1 MKLLENL
8 NNLKKTTN
16 TRTKTLA
23 DALHRSERTVS
34 RMLSGAS
41 DIDIT
46 DLQIMASVMG
56 VTLEDIFDGSDITL
70 PRPEVVALEN
80 RIKEL
85 EAEIEAMSL
94 AETAMRAEITAL
106 RDKNITLYAENDKL
120 RITLAHKDEIITL
133 HSTYINLLRKD

>member
-94 AETAMRAEITAL
+94 AETAMRTEMTAL
-106 RDKNITLYAENDKL
+106 KDKICTLDAENDKL
-120 RITLAHKDEIITL
+120 RIALAHKDEIITL
-133 HSTYINLLRKD
+133 HSTYMKLLRKE